1 MGTTQLFEL
10 FDSEKSKEKFEYLK
24 GILETRKVEFSFK
37 EAKNISLIKCENAL
51 EDAKKHYQQIFGY
64 QVSEF
69 PKSLENKESCIK
81 ITPEDVL
88 IAIKILKINPK
99 DTHLYWLILSFL
111 SFLADVF
118 IL

>member
-99 DTHLYWLILSFL
+99 DTHLYWLI
-111 SFLADVF
+111 F
-118 IL
+118 IFFKFSC